1 MTRPG
6 TEGEPLRVAIVGA
19 GPTGFYATDQLFRQP
34 GLVSEVDMYDRVPTP
49 YGLVRAGVAPDHQK
63 IKAVTAVFDKVAA
76 NPRFRFFG
84 GVELGRHV
92 SVDDLRAHY
101 HMLLYTTGAQTDR
114 RMAIPG
120 EDLGR
125 SHAATE
131 FVAWYNGHPDY
142 RDLTFDL
149 SQERAAVVGVGN
161 VAADVA
167 RILSR
172 TPEELAATDIAD
184 YALEALSASRI
195 REVYVLGRRGP
206 AQAAFTNPE
215 VRELGELAGADI
227 TALPDEVELDE
238 LTRQALERAPDRAT
252 QKKVEILKEYA
263 RRAPTGKP
271 RRLVMRFLVSPVELR
286 DDGTGAVGGMR
297 LVRNR
302 LYATA
307 TGTLQP
313 KATGEFEDL
322 PVGLVFR
329 SVGYR
334 GVPLPG
340 VPFNDDWGVILN
352 DKGRVLDPQ
361 TKHPLVGQYTAGW
374 IKRGPTGVIGT
385 NKPDAVETVAGMV
398 EDLARD
404 IHLRPA
410 APSPAAVERLIGE
423 RQPQYLSYQD
433 WQRLDE
439 IETRRG
445 KETGKPRVKFTRV
458 KDMLAALGRA

>member
-1 MTRPG
+1 MGGRRADDPTRYRRRAAARRHRRRRAHRV
-6 TEGEPLRVAIVGA
+6 LRHRPAVPPA
-19 GPTGFYATDQLFRQP
+19 GP
-34 GLVSEVDMYDRVPTP
+34 RVR
-49 YGLVRAGVAPDHQK
+49 GGHVRSRADAVRAGARRRRARPPEDQGGDGGLRQGRREPAFPLLRRRRARPPRERGRSARPLPHAPLYDRRPDRPAHG
-63 IKAVTAVFDKVAA
+63 D
-76 NPRFRFFG
+76 PRG
-84 GVELGRHV
+84 GSRTQPCRDRVRRLVQRPPGLSRPHVRPLAGARGGGRRRQRGGRRRADPLAHARGAG
-92 SVDDLRAHY
+92 DDRHRGLRAG
-101 HMLLYTTGAQTDR
+101 GAE
-114 RMAIPG
+114 P
-120 EDLGR
+120 
-125 SHAATE
+125 
-131 FVAWYNGHPDY
+131 
-142 RDLTFDL
+142 
-149 SQERAAVVGVGN
+149 
-161 VAADVA
+161 
-167 RILSR
+167 
-172 TPEELAATDIAD
+172 
-184 YALEALSASRI
+184 SRI

-286 DDGTGAVGGMR
+286 DDGTGA
-297 LVRNR
+297 
-302 LYATA
+302 
-307 TGTLQP
+307 
-313 KATGEFEDL
+313 
-322 PVGLVFR
+322 
-329 SVGYR
+329 VGYR